1 MRFLDRLLGRTNP
14 DDLRERLFDAAKDAD
29 NDAAP
34 LYALCR
40 ANERAIIE
48 AFPSWRTVPKE
59 VRDDREKCCRW
70 GNGLIM
76 IARVFAELMGRPE
89 LLASSIDPP
98 GPNSIFTRLERELS
112 ATRDHVDAGRWDEAF
127 AGLSVVLS
135 QVEALRGSGADHYR
149 AIALGQLGE
158 ARHHVGDLDGAR
170 EAFEGALAAC
180 EHARDEEGIRCYRRN
195 LALTRKELER

>member
-14 DDLRERLFDAAKDAD
+14 DVLREKLFDAAAGAELDV
-29 NDAAP
+29 AP
-34 LYALCR
+34 LLALCR
-40 ANERAIIE
+40 ANERAIVE
-48 AFPSWRTVPKE
+48 AFPSWRRVPKE
-59 VRDDREKCCRW
+59 VRDDRDKCYRW
-70 GNGLIM
+70 GYGLLM
-76 IARVFAELMGRPE
+76 IARVFADRMNRPE
-89 LLASSIDPP
+89 LLASSIDP
-98 GPNSIFTRLERELS
+98 GGDRSVFTRLERSLA

-127 AGLSVVLS
+127 AGLSIVLN
-135 QVEALRGSGADHYR
+135 QVERLRGSGADHYR

-158 ARHHVGDLDGAR
+158 ARFRVGDLEGAR